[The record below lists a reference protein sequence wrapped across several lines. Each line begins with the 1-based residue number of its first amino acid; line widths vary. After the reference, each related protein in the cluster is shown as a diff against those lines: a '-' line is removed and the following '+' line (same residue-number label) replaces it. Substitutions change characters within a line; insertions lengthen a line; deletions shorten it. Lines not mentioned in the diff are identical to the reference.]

1 MKKMKKV
8 LFGALL
14 FSMFNQMN
22 FTNNKFLM
30 KLKVN
35 NDMDYKILNVED
47 YNLYD
52 KNDLSNFLNQGGVI
66 INNNEIPNEILNNYF
81 KIENSSLSKDSY
93 SYIYSLNGYYKINYF
108 TILNNHGEK
117 LPIDDVDAVS
127 ILSDVNTKIN
137 QSTFDDENIV
147 ADDDYSYTMYQ
158 DNDKSKLACKVEF
171 KASVNYSNNKY
182 YCSTILKT
190 KCSNNYHVDNFTFKS
205 WYPNLTMENVTYNF
219 PNTFNHKDT
228 TQNGAVYTTG
238 TNKEDKANLTQTYEI
253 CFTTFAQSGKPS
265 YSYNASLESLVV
277 KDNGWWFLQ
286 KTCSFDSSKGKTINI
301 NFDKQN

>member
-22 FTNNKFLM
+22 FTNNKSLM
-30 KLKVN
+30 KLKAN
-35 NDMDYKILNVED
+35 NDMNHKILNVED

-52 KNDLSNFLNQGGVI
+52 KYDLSNFLNQGGVI
-66 INNNEIPNEILNNYF
+66 INNNEIPNEILSNYF

-117 LPIDDVDAVS
+117 LPVGDTEAVE
-127 ILSDVNTKIN
+127 ILSNVDNKIN
-137 QSTFDDENIV
+137 QITNDETDSIDD
-147 ADDDYSYTMYQ
+147 SYEYYMYQ
-158 DNDKSKLACKVEF
+158 DNDKSKLACKIEF
-171 KASVNYSNNKY
+171 KASVNYSNNRY
-182 YCSTILKT
+182 YCSTILTTRCK
-190 KCSNNYHVDNFTFKS
+190 NNFHVDNFTFKS

-238 TNKEDKANLTQTYEI
+238 TNKEDKVNLNQTYEI

-286 KTCSFDSSKGKTINI
+286 KTCSFNSNSGKTLNI
-301 NFDKQN
+301 NFSK

>member
-35 NDMDYKILNVED
+35 NDMDYKILKVED

-93 SYIYSLNGYYKINYF
+93 SYIYSLNGYYKIN
-108 TILNNHGEK
+108 
-117 LPIDDVDAVS
+117 
-127 ILSDVNTKIN
+127 
-137 QSTFDDENIV
+137 
-147 ADDDYSYTMYQ
+147 
-158 DNDKSKLACKVEF
+158 
-171 KASVNYSNNKY
+171 
-182 YCSTILKT
+182 
-190 KCSNNYHVDNFTFKS
+190 
-205 WYPNLTMENVTYNF
+205 
-219 PNTFNHKDT
+219 
-228 TQNGAVYTTG
+228 
-238 TNKEDKANLTQTYEI
+238 
-253 CFTTFAQSGKPS
+253 
-265 YSYNASLESLVV
+265 
-277 KDNGWWFLQ
+277 FLL
-286 KTCSFDSSKGKTINI
+286 F
-301 NFDKQN
+301 

>member
-22 FTNNKFLM
+22 FTNNKSLM
-30 KLKVN
+30 KLKAN

-52 KNDLSNFLNQGGVI
+52 KNALSNFLNQGGVI

-81 KIENSSLSKDSY
+81 KIENTSLSKDSY

-117 LPIDDVDAVS
+117 LPVDDIEVVS

-137 QSTFDDENIV
+137 QSIYDDENIV
-147 ADDDYSYTMYQ
+147 ADDDYSYTM
-158 DNDKSKLACKVEF
+158 F
-171 KASVNYSNNKY
+171 K
-182 YCSTILKT
+182 IMI
-190 KCSNNYHVDNFTFKS
+190 
-205 WYPNLTMENVTYNF
+205 NLN
-219 PNTFNHKDT
+219 
-228 TQNGAVYTTG
+228 
-238 TNKEDKANLTQTYEI
+238 
-253 CFTTFAQSGKPS
+253 
-265 YSYNASLESLVV
+265 
-277 KDNGWWFLQ
+277 
-286 KTCSFDSSKGKTINI
+286 
-301 NFDKQN
+301 

>member
-22 FTNNKFLM
+22 FTNNKSLM
-30 KLKVN
+30 KLKAN
-35 NDMDYKILNVED
+35 NDMNHKILNVED

-66 INNNEIPNEILNNYF
+66 INNNEIPNDILNNYF
-81 KIENSSLSKDSY
+81 KIENSSLSKNSY
-93 SYIYSLNGYYKINYF
+93 SYIYSLNGFYQINYF
-108 TILNNHGEK
+108 TILNGNGEK
-117 LPIDDVDAVS
+117 LPVGDTEAVD
-127 ILSDVNTKIN
+127 ILSNVDNKIN
-137 QSTFDDENIV
+137 QITNDETDSIDD
-147 ADDDYSYTMYQ
+147 SYEYYMYQ
-158 DNDKSKLACKVEF
+158 DNDKSKLACKIEF
-171 KASVNYSNNKY
+171 KASVNYSNNRY
-182 YCSTILKT
+182 YCSTILTTRCK
-190 KCSNNYHVDNFTFKS
+190 NNFHVDNFTFKS

-238 TNKEDKANLTQTYEI
+238 TNKEDKVNLNQTYEI

-286 KTCSFDSSKGKTINI
+286 KTCSFNSNSGKTLNI
-301 NFDKQN
+301 NFSK

>member
-22 FTNNKFLM
+22 FTNNKSLM

-81 KIENSSLSKDSY
+81 KIENTSLSKDSY

-117 LPIDDVDAVS
+117 LPVDDIDAVS

-137 QSTFDDENIV
+137 QSIYDDENIV

-182 YCSTILKT
+182 
-190 KCSNNYHVDNFTFKS
+190 
-205 WYPNLTMENVTYNF
+205 
-219 PNTFNHKDT
+219 
-228 TQNGAVYTTG
+228 
-238 TNKEDKANLTQTYEI
+238 
-253 CFTTFAQSGKPS
+253 
-265 YSYNASLESLVV
+265 
-277 KDNGWWFLQ
+277 
-286 KTCSFDSSKGKTINI
+286 
-301 NFDKQN
+301 

>member
-22 FTNNKFLM
+22 FTNNKSLM
-30 KLKVN
+30 KLKAN

-66 INNNEIPNEILNNYF
+66 INNNEIPNDILNNYF
-81 KIENSSLSKDSY
+81 KIENSSLSKNSY
-93 SYIYSLNGYYKINYF
+93 SYIYSLNGFYQINYF
-108 TILNNHGEK
+108 TILNGNGEK
-117 LPIDDVDAVS
+117 LPVGDTEAVD
-127 ILSDVNTKIN
+127 ILSNVDNKIN
-137 QSTFDDENIV
+137 QITNDETDSIDD
-147 ADDDYSYTMYQ
+147 SYEYYMYQ
-158 DNDKSKLACKVEF
+158 DNDKSKLACKIEF
-171 KASVNYSNNKY
+171 KASVNYSNNRY
-182 YCSTILKT
+182 YCSTILTTRCK
-190 KCSNNYHVDNFTFKS
+190 NNFHVDNFTFKS

-238 TNKEDKANLTQTYEI
+238 TNKEDKVNLNQTYEI

-286 KTCSFDSSKGKTINI
+286 KTCSFNSNSGKTLNI
-301 NFDKQN
+301 NFSK

>member
-22 FTNNKFLM
+22 FTNNKSLM
-30 KLKVN
+30 KLKAN

-52 KNDLSNFLNQGGVI
+52 KNALSNFLNQGGVI

-147 ADDDYSYTMYQ
+147 GDDNYSYTMYQ
-158 DNDKSKLACKVEF
+158 DNDKTKLACKINF
-171 KASVNYSNNKY
+171 KTSVTYSNNRY
-182 YCSTILKT
+182 YCSTILT
-190 KCSNNYHVDNFTFKS
+190 TRCSNNYHVDNFTFKS
-205 WYPNLTMENVTYNF
+205 WYPNLTMENATYNF
-219 PNTFNHKDT
+219 PNTFSHSDT
-228 TQNGAVYTTG
+228 TQNGTIYTTG
-238 TNKEDKANLTQTYEI
+238 TNKEDKANLIQTYEI
-253 CFTTFAQSGKPS
+253 CFTTYAQSGKAS

-277 KDNGWWFLQ
+277 KDNGWWLLQ
-286 KTCSFDSSKGKTINI
+286 KTCSFDSSKGKTITLTWT
-301 NFDKQN
+301 K

>member
-22 FTNNKFLM
+22 FTNNKSLM
-30 KLKVN
+30 KLKAN
-35 NDMDYKILNVED
+35 NDMNHKILNVED

-66 INNNEIPNEILNNYF
+66 INNNEIPNDILNNYF
-81 KIENSSLSKDSY
+81 KIENSSLSKNSY
-93 SYIYSLNGYYKINYF
+93 SYIYSLNGFYQINYF
-108 TILNNHGEK
+108 TILNGNGEK
-117 LPIDDVDAVS
+117 LPVGDTEAVD
-127 ILSDVNTKIN
+127 ILSNVDNKIN
-137 QSTFDDENIV
+137 QITNDETDSIDD
-147 ADDDYSYTMYQ
+147 SYEYYMYQ
-158 DNDKSKLACKVEF
+158 DNDKSKLACKIEF
-171 KASVNYSNNKY
+171 KASVNYSNNRY
-182 YCSTILKT
+182 YCSTILTTRCK
-190 KCSNNYHVDNFTFKS
+190 NNYHVDNFTFKS

-238 TNKEDKANLTQTYEI
+238 TNKEDKVNLNQTYEI

-286 KTCSFDSSKGKTINI
+286 KTCSFNSNSGKTLNI
-301 NFDKQN
+301 NFSK

>member
-22 FTNNKFLM
+22 FTNNKSLM
-30 KLKVN
+30 KLKAN
-35 NDMDYKILNVED
+35 NDMNHKILNVED

-66 INNNEIPNEILNNYF
+66 INNNEIPNDILNNYF
-81 KIENSSLSKDSY
+81 KIENSSLSKNSY
-93 SYIYSLNGYYKINYF
+93 SYIYSLNGFYQINYF
-108 TILNNHGEK
+108 TILNGNGEK
-117 LPIDDVDAVS
+117 LPVGDTEAVD
-127 ILSDVNTKIN
+127 ILSNVDNKIN
-137 QSTFDDENIV
+137 QITNDETDSIDD
-147 ADDDYSYTMYQ
+147 SYEYYMYQ
-158 DNDKSKLACKVEF
+158 DNDKSKLACKIEF
-171 KASVNYSNNKY
+171 KASVNYSNNRY
-182 YCSTILKT
+182 YCSTILTTRCK
-190 KCSNNYHVDNFTFKS
+190 NNFHVDNFTFKS

-238 TNKEDKANLTQTYEI
+238 TNKEDKVNLNQTYEI
-253 CFTTFAQSGKPS
+253 CFKTFAQSGKPS

-286 KTCSFDSSKGKTINI
+286 KTCSFNSNSGKTLNI
-301 NFDKQN
+301 NFSK

>member
-1 MKKMKKV
+1 MKKV

-22 FTNNKFLM
+22 FTNNKSLM
-30 KLKVN
+30 KLKAN
-35 NDMDYKILNVED
+35 NDMNHKILNVED

-66 INNNEIPNEILNNYF
+66 INNNEIPNDILNNYF
-81 KIENSSLSKDSY
+81 KIENSSLSKNSY
-93 SYIYSLNGYYKINYF
+93 SYIYSLNGFYQINYF
-108 TILNNHGEK
+108 TILNGNGEK
-117 LPIDDVDAVS
+117 LPVGDTEAVD
-127 ILSDVNTKIN
+127 ILSNVDNKIN
-137 QSTFDDENIV
+137 QITNDETDSIDD
-147 ADDDYSYTMYQ
+147 SYEYYMYQ
-158 DNDKSKLACKVEF
+158 DNDKSKLACKIEF
-171 KASVNYSNNKY
+171 KASVNYSNNRY
-182 YCSTILKT
+182 YCSTILTTRCK
-190 KCSNNYHVDNFTFKS
+190 NNFHVDNFTFKS

-238 TNKEDKANLTQTYEI
+238 TNKEDKVNLNQTYEI

-286 KTCSFDSSKGKTINI
+286 KTCSFNSNSGKTLNI
-301 NFDKQN
+301 NFSK

>member
-1 MKKMKKV
+1 MKKV

-14 FSMFNQMN
+14 FSMLASISFNN
-22 FTNNKFLM
+22 CKSLLKF
-30 KLKVN
+30 KVDN
-35 NDMDYKILNVED
+35 GLDYKILNSED
-47 YNLYD
+47 YNLFD
-52 KNDLSNFLNQGGVI
+52 KNDLSKFLNQGGVI

-117 LPIDDVDAVS
+117 LPVDDIDAVS

-137 QSTFDDENIV
+137 QSIYDDENIV

>member
-22 FTNNKFLM
+22 FTNNKSLM

-147 ADDDYSYTMYQ
+147 GEDNYSYTMYQ
-158 DNDKSKLACKVEF
+158 DNDKTKLACKIDF
-171 KASVNYSNNKY
+171 KASVTHSNNRY
-182 YCSTILKT
+182 YCSTILT
-190 KCSNNYHVDNFTFKS
+190 TRCSNNYHVDNFTFKS
-205 WYPNLTMENVTYNF
+205 WYPNLTMENATYNF
-219 PNTFNHKDT
+219 PNTFSHSDT
-228 TQNGAVYTTG
+228 TQNGTIYTTG
-238 TNKEDKANLTQTYEI
+238 TNKEDKANLNQKYEI
-253 CFTTFAQSGKPS
+253 CFTTYAQSGKAS
-265 YSYNASLESLVV
+265 YSYNASLESLVI
-277 KDNGWWFLQ
+277 KDNGWWLLQ
-286 KTCSFDSSKGKTINI
+286 KTCSFDSSKGKTITLTWN
-301 NFDKQN
+301 K

>member
-22 FTNNKFLM
+22 FTNNKSLM
-30 KLKVN
+30 KLKAN
-35 NDMDYKILNVED
+35 NDMNHKILNVED

-66 INNNEIPNEILNNYF
+66 INNNEIPNDILNNYF
-81 KIENSSLSKDSY
+81 KIENSSLSKNSY
-93 SYIYSLNGYYKINYF
+93 SYIYSLNGFYQINYF
-108 TILNNHGEK
+108 TILNGNGEK
-117 LPIDDVDAVS
+117 LPVGDTEAVD
-127 ILSDVNTKIN
+127 ILSNVDNKIN
-137 QSTFDDENIV
+137 QITNDETDSIDD
-147 ADDDYSYTMYQ
+147 SYEYYMYQ
-158 DNDKSKLACKVEF
+158 DNDKSKLACKIEF
-171 KASVNYSNNKY
+171 KASVNYSNNRY
-182 YCSTILKT
+182 YCSTILTTRCK
-190 KCSNNYHVDNFTFKS
+190 NNFHVDNFTFKS

-238 TNKEDKANLTQTYEI
+238 TNKEDKVNLNQTYEI

-286 KTCSFDSSKGKTINI
+286 KTCSFNSNSGKTLNI
-301 NFDKQN
+301 NFIK

>member
-22 FTNNKFLM
+22 FTNNKSLM
-30 KLKVN
+30 KLKAN
-35 NDMDYKILNVED
+35 NDMNHKILNVED

-66 INNNEIPNEILNNYF
+66 INNNEIPNDILNNYF
-81 KIENSSLSKDSY
+81 KIENSSLSKNSY
-93 SYIYSLNGYYKINYF
+93 SYIYSLNGFYQINYF
-108 TILNNHGEK
+108 TILNGNGEK
-117 LPIDDVDAVS
+117 LPVGDTEAVD
-127 ILSDVNTKIN
+127 ILSNVDNKIN
-137 QSTFDDENIV
+137 QITNDETDSIDD
-147 ADDDYSYTMYQ
+147 SYEYYMYQ
-158 DNDKSKLACKVEF
+158 DNDKSKLACKIEF
-171 KASVNYSNNKY
+171 KASVNYSNNRY
-182 YCSTILKT
+182 YCSTILTTRCK
-190 KCSNNYHVDNFTFKS
+190 NNSHVDNFTFKS

-238 TNKEDKANLTQTYEI
+238 TNKEDKVNLNQTYEI

-286 KTCSFDSSKGKTINI
+286 KTCSFNSNSGKTLNI
-301 NFDKQN
+301 NFSK

>member
-22 FTNNKFLM
+22 FTNNKSLM

-147 ADDDYSYTMYQ
+147 GEDNYSYTMYQ
-158 DNDKSKLACKVEF
+158 DNDKTKLACKIDF
-171 KASVNYSNNKY
+171 KASVTHSNNRY
-182 YCSTILKT
+182 YCSTILT
-190 KCSNNYHVDNFTFKS
+190 TRCSNNYHVDNFTFKS
-205 WYPNLTMENVTYNF
+205 WYPNLTMENATYNF
-219 PNTFNHKDT
+219 PNTFSHSDT
-228 TQNGAVYTTG
+228 TQNGTIYTTG
-238 TNKEDKANLTQTYEI
+238 TNKEDKANLNQKYEI
-253 CFTTFAQSGKPS
+253 CFTTYAQSGKAS
-265 YSYNASLESLVV
+265 YSYNASLESLVI
-277 KDNGWWFLQ
+277 KDNGWWLLQ
-286 KTCSFDSSKGKTINI
+286 KTCSFDSSKGKIITLTWN
-301 NFDKQN
+301 K

>member
-22 FTNNKFLM
+22 FTNNKSLM
-30 KLKVN
+30 KLKAN
-35 NDMDYKILNVED
+35 NDMNHKILNVED

-66 INNNEIPNEILNNYF
+66 INNNEIPNEILSNYF

-117 LPIDDVDAVS
+117 LPVGDTEAVE
-127 ILSDVNTKIN
+127 ILSNVDNKIN
-137 QSTFDDENIV
+137 QITNDETDSIDD
-147 ADDDYSYTMYQ
+147 SYEYYMYQ
-158 DNDKSKLACKVEF
+158 DNDKSKLACKIEF
-171 KASVNYSNNKY
+171 KASVNYSNNRY
-182 YCSTILKT
+182 YCSTILTTRCK
-190 KCSNNYHVDNFTFKS
+190 NNFHVDNFTFKS

-238 TNKEDKANLTQTYEI
+238 TNKEDKVNLNQTYEI

-286 KTCSFDSSKGKTINI
+286 KTCSFNSNSGKTLNI
-301 NFDKQN
+301 NFSK